1 MASKF
6 FAVNEGGVDRTVRI
20 VIGLVLLSLTVIG
33 PRTWWG
39 LIGLLPLATGLSG
52 FCLLYPLLGIDT
64 RRKAS

>member
-1 MASKF
+1 MAGKF

-20 VIGLVLLSLTVIG
+20 VIGIVLLSLTVIG

-52 FCLLYPLLGIDT
+52 YCLLYTLVGIDT
-64 RRKAS
+64 RPKTS